1 MNVASTLPGEGTLA
15 VAGGDSGG
23 GGATL
28 GSVVDLLLGLGGV
41 KGKSWVSVTAGHDGR
56 RGSLVSALGP
66 LDLVFYH
73 RGSLTYSAGTV
84 SLCP

>member
-41 KGKSWVSVTAGHDGR
+41 KGKSWVSVTAGHDGQ